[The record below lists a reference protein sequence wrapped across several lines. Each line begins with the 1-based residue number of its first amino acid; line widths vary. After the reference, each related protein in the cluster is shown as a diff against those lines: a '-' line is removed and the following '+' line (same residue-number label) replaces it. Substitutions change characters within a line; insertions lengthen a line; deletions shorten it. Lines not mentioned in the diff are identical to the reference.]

1 MKWLAICALFLA
13 AGAAHA
19 QNTPTAPTCNPGDYA
34 PTVNYHVGVSPN
46 GSIVGFIWCNDS
58 TEGLKQWGWAW
69 NPTANPTSAC
79 AANVANKS
87 AALALLAVWSN
98 CMTATNLSSDESL
111 AISQLEHKWMP
122 HLAVASGNGGTH
134 TAWNYSACSGL
145 TCTPVNSGQRIAS
158 GVPCSMPGGVAT
170 TQPAPNLYYS
180 VAVQTSTTG
189 AVLPSGTY
197 SPCVAVPTPLTGW

>member
-1 MKWLAICALFLA
+1 MGLGVESHGKSQRLRGQCREQIGGTRLAGGLVEL
-13 AGAAHA
+13 H
-19 QNTPTAPTCNPGDYA
+19 DRHES
-34 PTVNYHVGVSPN
+34 VVGRIPRH
-46 GSIVGFIWCNDS
+46 
-58 TEGLKQWGWAW
+58 L
-69 NPTANPTSAC
+69 
-79 AANVANKS
+79 
-87 AALALLAVWSN
+87 
-98 CMTATNLSSDESL
+98 
-111 AISQLEHKWMP
+111 QLEHKWMP

-180 VAVQTSTTG
+180 VAGQTSTTG